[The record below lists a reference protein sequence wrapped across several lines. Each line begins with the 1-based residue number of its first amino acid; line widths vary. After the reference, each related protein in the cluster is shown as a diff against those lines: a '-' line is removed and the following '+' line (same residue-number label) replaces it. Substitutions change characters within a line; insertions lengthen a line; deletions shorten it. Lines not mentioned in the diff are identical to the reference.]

1 MLLVFIYSFF
11 FWRTTWR
18 SSSFEILVAGLKKRT
33 ARFLAHKSDSV
44 LRARGMLNGCA
55 LSFLTRCCMLFLR
68 FTSSIAVDVQPCSGA
83 AAKRYHCGLSNLRC
97 RRVTRHVTGRY
108 GCNGTNNCALTSR
121 TSSCSTDL
129 VLVPPE
135 EVPDSTY
142 LAHKPRHGLDLCR
155 DGWHGK
161 NLEISAE
168 AHGCRQFPYGYF
180 YG

>member
-1 MLLVFIYSFF
+1 
-11 FWRTTWR
+11 
-18 SSSFEILVAGLKKRT
+18 
-33 ARFLAHKSDSV
+33 
-44 LRARGMLNGCA
+44 
-55 LSFLTRCCMLFLR
+55 MLFLR

-161 NLEISAE
+161 NWKYIGRGSRMPPVPIWVFLRVGTICLFPLEQYPHNHISSSSPPLPPPLI
-168 AHGCRQFPYGYF
+168 FLFLLFF
-180 YG
+180 Y